1 MRVTQRERLMLKP
14 PMRSIAL
21 GGLLA
26 DFGVSWECDKTKL
39 FAEALDGLACIIEHG
54 ERGLD
59 LYSIV
64 FPPLP

>member
-1 MRVTQRERLMLKP
+1 
-14 PMRSIAL
+14 MRSIAL